1 MRGPRAEWEVSMR
14 AVRGLARLAASAAIA
29 VSVSANAQEASYAL
43 SYLPD
48 ERDNV
53 ICFSR
58 GDALALLSAFHAA
71 YTAAEDPRA
80 MRLMREF
87 AGEFGP
93 GRRFDCAF
101 LRSIFVPS
109 LPIDA
114 VDVAVER
121 ALDWG
126 ERDEH
131 FFVASS
137 ILIGET
143 KYTQT
148 ETGGR
153 IYVFASDF
161 VIEKR

>member
-1 MRGPRAEWEVSMR
+1 MR
-14 AVRGLARLAASAAIA
+14 ALRGLARLAASVALTA
-29 VSVSANAQEASYAL
+29 SVCAEAQEVRYEL

-71 YTAAEDPRA
+71 YTGAEDPRA
-80 MRLMREF
+80 MRLMRGFE
-87 AGEFGP
+87 GEFGP
-93 GRRFDCAF
+93 GRRYDCAF
-101 LRSIFVPS
+101 LRSIFVPI

-114 VDVAVER
+114 VDVTVER
-121 ALDWG
+121 GFDWG

-131 FFVASS
+131 YFVASN

-148 ETGGR
+148 ETGDR